1 MNQTK
6 VKTQQPFH
14 VMTKPI
20 GPICN
25 LDCEYCFYLKKE
37 DLYPETKS
45 FRMTDEVL
53 ENYVRGYIEA
63 QPTNEVVFAFQGGE
77 PTLMGLRFFEK
88 VVAYQKQYKRRG
100 MTIQNTLQTNGTLLN
115 DDWATF
121 LKKHKFLVGIS
132 LDGPPN
138 LHDKYRFDKQGRP
151 SHQQV
156 VDGIRCLQAHQVDY
170 NILCVVNEC
179 NAQKPVEVYNYIK
192 SLDVEYMQFIPIV
205 EHFGDGDQVS
215 PRSVGAKQYGQF
227 LSAIFDEWVQ
237 KDIGKIFVQI
247 FDIALEAWLGYNP
260 SLCIFN
266 ETCGSAL
273 ALEHNGD
280 LYSCDHYVEPEYL
293 VGNIN
298 NQTMQELIESDFQIK
313 FGNDKKDTLPQYC
326 LDCEVKFMC
335 NGGCPKNRFIKTP
348 DGEDGLNYLCQG
360 YRHFFNHIDQPMKLM
375 AAALERGQ
383 PAASIMAVMQKR
395 RAGKNQ
401 STKRPRR
408 KRRRQ

>member
-1 MNQTK
+1 
-6 VKTQQPFH
+6 
-14 VMTKPI
+14 
-20 GPICN
+20 
-25 LDCEYCFYLKKE
+25 
-37 DLYPETKS
+37 
-45 FRMTDEVL
+45 MTDDVL
-53 ENYVRGYIEA
+53 ETYVRQYIEA

-77 PTLMGLRFFEK
+77 PTLMGLHFFEK

-115 DDWATF
+115 DEWAIF
-121 LKKHKFLVGIS
+121 LKQHNFLVGIS
-132 LDGPPN
+132 LDGPPK

-151 SHQQV
+151 SHEQV
-156 VDGIRCLQAHQVDY
+156 VRGIRYLQAHQVDY
-170 NILCVVNEC
+170 NILCVVNEH
-179 NAQKPVEVYNYIK
+179 NAQKPVEIYNYIK
-192 SLDVEYMQFIPIV
+192 SLDVDFIQFIPIV
-205 EHFGDGDQVS
+205 EHFGDGDHVS

-237 KDIGKIFVQI
+237 KDVGRIFVQI

-298 NQTMQELIESDFQIK
+298 HQTMKELIESDFQIK

-348 DGEDGLNYLCQG
+348 NGEDGLNYLCEG

-383 PAASIMAVMQKR
+383 PATSIMPIMSQTK
-395 RAGKNQ
+395 AGKNKPI
-401 STKRPRR
+401 SRPRR
-408 KRRRQ
+408 KRRRRQK

>member
-1 MNQTK
+1 M
-6 VKTQQPFH
+6 KTQKPFH

-45 FRMTDEVL
+45 FRMTDDVL
-53 ENYVRGYIEA
+53 ETYVRQYIEA

-77 PTLMGLRFFEK
+77 PTLMGLHFFEK
-88 VVAYQKQYKRRG
+88 VIAYQKQYKRRG

-115 DDWATF
+115 DDWAIF
-121 LKKHKFLVGIS
+121 LKQHNFLVGIS
-132 LDGPPN
+132 LDGPPK

-151 SHQQV
+151 SHEQV
-156 VDGIRCLQAHQVDY
+156 VRGIRYLQAHQVDY
-170 NILCVVNEC
+170 NILCVVNEH
-179 NAQKPVEVYNYIK
+179 NAQKPVEIYNYIK
-192 SLDVEYMQFIPIV
+192 SLDVDFIQFIPIV
-205 EHFGDGDQVS
+205 EHFGNGDHVS

-237 KDIGKIFVQI
+237 KDVGRIFVQI

-298 NQTMQELIESDFQIK
+298 QQTMKELIESDFQIK

-348 DGEDGLNYLCQG
+348 DGEDGLNYLCEG

-383 PAASIMAVMQKR
+383 PAASIMPIMSQTK
-395 RAGKNQ
+395 AGKNKL
-401 STKRPRR
+401 TNRPRR
-408 KRRRQ
+408 KRRRRQK